1 MNKNSLVIM
10 DKKTKE
16 KRVETYGTCVW
27 ATGIAPVPLTKEIA
41 RKIPGQTNRLL
52 VMAISSYELKCSF
65 VNVLDLLI
73 LRCMIFFQEW
83 FNNG

>member
-10 DKKTKE
+10 DKKTKA

-52 VMAISSYELKCSF
+52 VMAISSYELKCCF
-65 VNVLDLLI
+65 LNVVDWLI
-73 LRCMIFFQEW
+73 LRCMIFFP
-83 FNNG
+83 GMV